1 MRIVTYN
8 IHRTV
13 GSDGCPDATRIST
26 VLKEIDADL
35 IALQEVGYRHDDPA
49 HLLNALSDALAVSV
63 IEGVTLLDER
73 GHYGNAVLTR
83 LPVAAI
89 RRHDISVAGREQRG
103 VIDLHL
109 NTQGVA
115 LQVMA
120 THLGL
125 RAYERRFQVERLISL
140 LDASTAGVKILLG
153 DFNEWFPW
161 SGTLRRLRRTFGRLP
176 AVPTFPARSPIL
188 ALDRIGVQP
197 ASVIANVYAYRSP
210 LARSASDHLP
220 LVAELNLR

>member
-13 GSDGCPDATRIST
+13 GSDGRPDATRISK

-35 IALQEVGYRHDDPA
+35 IVLQEVGYRHDDPA
-49 HLLNALSDALAVSV
+49 HVLNALSDALAAYV

-73 GHYGNAVLTR
+73 GHYGNAVLPR
-83 LPVAAI
+83 LPVAVI
-89 RRHDISVAGREQRG
+89 RRHDISATGREQRG
-103 VIDLHL
+103 VIELHL
-109 NTQGVA
+109 NAEGVA
-115 LQVMA
+115 LQFIA

-125 RAYERRFQVERLISL
+125 SAYERGIQVGKLISL

-188 ALDRIGVQP
+188 ALDRIWVQP
-197 ASVIANVYAYRSP
+197 ASVIANVYAHRSP